1 MEDLQ
6 EVLEYLNLVE
16 DAYRNEFK
24 KNENE
29 LRRNKAYL
37 LLNPTSTFYKK
48 EVKKAENDCELMEKL
63 ISKVI
68 KTKKL
73 VRGK

>member
-37 LLNPTSTFYKK
+37 LLNPTSTFYKN